1 MLARYATLT
10 EDEIKVLVV
19 EDKWIASVQSAI
31 AGEVQRLT
39 QALAERV
46 QELEERY
53 AQPLLE
59 LVGRRWK
66 AYSTQ
71 VEEHLKN
78 LGVD

>member
-1 MLARYATLT
+1 M
-10 EDEIKVLVV
+10 LVV

-59 LVGRRWK
+59 LAGEVEVFSAKVEGHLRKIGLEWK
-66 AYSTQ
+66 
-71 VEEHLKN
+71 
-78 LGVD
+78 